1 MGSRSQNAGLIF
13 LVAKR
18 RTCLKSA
25 VGLPQLF
32 NALSGVTME
41 EDALPREASGGQE
54 EVN

>member
-1 MGSRSQNAGLIF
+1 MQWAF
-13 LVAKR
+13 L
-18 RTCLKSA
+18 SF
-25 VGLPQLF
+25 F